1 MTRQEG
7 VCQLRSGAPAA
18 QRCNRPNRT
27 WASFQSKSC
36 GDEIRDCSYKTGP
49 VARGVMTKSRRLI
62 EMLLLMAGVEP
73 NPGPDRLYDYWS
85 RDTSRY
91 LWPTIVLMDASMSG
105 RIKRLL
111 KYFDPR
117 TKGGKLVYAGVGAT
131 MAASVAD
138 LKERY
143 FPTLTGDFT
152 DEHRWD
158 CIKKNLDSLLPAVS
172 ALDAEAEL
180 KRMIEV
186 ATLGCR
192 PVR

>member
-1 MTRQEG
+1 
-7 VCQLRSGAPAA
+7 
-18 QRCNRPNRT
+18 
-27 WASFQSKSC
+27 
-36 GDEIRDCSYKTGP
+36 
-49 VARGVMTKSRRLI
+49 
-62 EMLLLMAGVEP
+62 MAGVEP

-91 LWPTIVLMDASMSG
+91 LWPTIGLMDASMSG

-180 KRMIEV
+180 KRMTKDAKESLLQFICRFQTV
-186 ATLGCR
+186 ADDYTEDQLNPQRAAHILLRKLPQAFQMRMATERLESLSVGFIY
-192 PVR
+192 